1 MIHLNRETVNTIYVT
16 LTEKTTINPVFYIFK
31 FTNENTDKSIEFL
44 SAELSTNIT
53 RYNKFNVTTTDTL
66 LSQDVDNGIIYLTEE
81 GQYSYVVFEAT
92 ADDIIAWTGTTTTL
106 ATVETGK
113 VFLSSTTGWN
123 PGDTIN
129 DTYTNTTPD
138 KIAYQG

>member
-1 MIHLNRETVNTIYVT
+1 MIHLNRETVNTIYAT

-66 LSQDVDNGIIYLTEE
+66 LNQDVDNGIIYLTEE